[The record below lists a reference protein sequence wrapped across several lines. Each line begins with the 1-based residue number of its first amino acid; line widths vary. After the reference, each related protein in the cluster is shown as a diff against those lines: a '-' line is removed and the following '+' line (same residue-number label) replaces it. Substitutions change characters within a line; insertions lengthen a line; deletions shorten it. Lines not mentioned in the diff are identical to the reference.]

1 MLGSEIKLLIVD
13 FDGTLVDTFRAN
25 FMAYQEAFNQ
35 VGLAL
40 KEVDYRHCFGFRF
53 EKFMAT
59 VGITDPVVTQKISE
73 FKGNCYPDFFRY
85 FKVNNSLLAIL
96 KTFHNAGGKTAI
108 ASTACRK
115 NLEKQKELGIY
126 DAEQKEENRRK
137 INARMETEILTTKES
152 PKDKLLKEI
161 LRTKNISDEDTDF
174 DTAKEKYRQSVNERM
189 QRLFGSK

>member
-59 VGITDPVVTQKISE
+59 VGITDPVVTQMKFQHERQLEISIGHLHMIIC
-73 FKGNCYPDFFRY
+73 KQVD
-85 FKVNNSLLAIL
+85 IL
-96 KTFHNAGGKTAI
+96 K
-108 ASTACRK
+108 
-115 NLEKQKELGIY
+115 
-126 DAEQKEENRRK
+126 
-137 INARMETEILTTKES
+137 
-152 PKDKLLKEI
+152 
-161 LRTKNISDEDTDF
+161 
-174 DTAKEKYRQSVNERM
+174 
-189 QRLFGSK
+189 

>member
-59 VGITDPVVTQKISE
+59 VGITDPVVTQKIVSL
-73 FKGNCYPDFFRY
+73 
-85 FKVNNSLLAIL
+85 KVIVTPIFLDIL
-96 KTFHNAGGKTAI
+96 K
-108 ASTACRK
+108 
-115 NLEKQKELGIY
+115 
-126 DAEQKEENRRK
+126 
-137 INARMETEILTTKES
+137 
-152 PKDKLLKEI
+152 
-161 LRTKNISDEDTDF
+161 
-174 DTAKEKYRQSVNERM
+174 
-189 QRLFGSK
+189 

>member
-85 FKVNNSLLAIL
+85 FKVNNSLLA
-96 KTFHNAGGKTAI
+96 
-108 ASTACRK
+108 R
-115 NLEKQKELGIY
+115 
-126 DAEQKEENRRK
+126 
-137 INARMETEILTTKES
+137 
-152 PKDKLLKEI
+152 
-161 LRTKNISDEDTDF
+161 
-174 DTAKEKYRQSVNERM
+174 
-189 QRLFGSK
+189 

>member
-40 KEVDYRHCFGFRF
+40 KEVDYRHCF
-53 EKFMAT
+53 
-59 VGITDPVVTQKISE
+59 DPVVTQKISE

-115 NLEKQKELGIY
+115 NLEKALQYIEVTDIFDLILAGEEVRQGKPSPEIYRTVLRHFSMQPNEALVFEDSEVGVQAAQSAGINY
-126 DAEQKEENRRK
+126 
-137 INARMETEILTTKES
+137 IV
-152 PKDKLLKEI
+152 
-161 LRTKNISDEDTDF
+161 
-174 DTAKEKYRQSVNERM
+174 VNSNYY
-189 QRLFGSK
+189 GD

>member
-13 FDGTLVDTFRAN
+13 FDGNLVDTFRAN
-25 FMAYQEAFNQ
+25 FMSYQEAFNQ

-115 NLEKQKELGIY
+115 NLEKALQYIEVTDIFDLILAGEEVRQGKPSPEIY
-126 DAEQKEENRRK
+126 RTVLRHFSMQPNEALVFEDSEVGVQAAQSAC
-137 INARMETEILTTKES
+137 INYIV
-152 PKDKLLKEI
+152 
-161 LRTKNISDEDTDF
+161 
-174 DTAKEKYRQSVNERM
+174 VNSNYY
-189 QRLFGSK
+189 GD

>member
-115 NLEKQKELGIY
+115 NLEKALQYIEVTDIFDLILAGEEVRQGKPSPEIY
-126 DAEQKEENRRK
+126 RTVLRHFSMQPNEALVLKIRK
-137 INARMETEILTTKES
+137 WV
-152 PKDKLLKEI
+152 
-161 LRTKNISDEDTDF
+161 
-174 DTAKEKYRQSVNERM
+174 YRQPSQQV
-189 QRLFGSK
+189 